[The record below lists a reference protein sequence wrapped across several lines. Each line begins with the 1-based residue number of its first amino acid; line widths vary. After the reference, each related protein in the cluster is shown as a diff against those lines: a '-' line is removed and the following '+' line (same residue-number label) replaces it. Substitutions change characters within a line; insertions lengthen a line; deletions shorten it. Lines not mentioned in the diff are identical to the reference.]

1 LLKTRFSFALAKR
14 PFPLLIALCLA
25 VFAASLYSQIV
36 PEPDLNGVRAGEE
49 FRIGIQ
55 AYNRYAYNE
64 AIRAFESALSYRPS
78 EALILDWLGRAYYK
92 SGLEEIALRQWERA
106 AELYGTGRDEALLA
120 LARIEAVSARRSQ
133 LVSMAETSRFVEG
146 GVFSG
151 AEDGVMRFRQP
162 TAVLPCVDGSAWV
175 SAYTSN
181 EIVRL
186 DPNGVIRERLRG
198 PLGGFDRP
206 YDVVR
211 GLDGRL
217 YVSEFRGGR
226 LSILD
231 EAGRWQAH
239 IGGKGRGPGSLI
251 GPSSL
256 TVDDAGYVYVV
267 EYGNRRISKFSPD
280 GEFIHNFGQK
290 DGIFSGFLSPTGIAY
305 MRGRIYAVDEAKKA
319 IYTFDTDGIYQ
330 GVFLDEGLD
339 APESLRLWD
348 DHTFLLADTRR
359 LLLIDV
365 DSAIIQEAGL
375 AGNRGTRIIDAN
387 FDQNGG
393 ILAANFDT
401 NEVAVM
407 QSIDELASGLFVQID
422 RIVTESFPEVTL
434 DVSVSDRKG
443 RPVVGLSDRNF
454 LLSEGQG
461 ETLAQVA
468 GQTLLGSLDRDP
480 RADIVIVVERSSE
493 TAALREDLAAAVRDI
508 YNAVQGTDITIAGI
522 VSAGENPERERF
534 DPTIPTS
541 LTVAARGPQ
550 ASYSPRWRFDSAIRL
565 AAADLFPLAKKR
577 ALVFVSSGN
586 LGALS
591 FEQYSITETA
601 AYLKNAGIGFYLV
614 VVGQTPVSDDLE
626 YLAKATA
633 GRITRLYAPEGV
645 GGTVKSIAGRSSG
658 SYLLRYH
665 SSLPSD
671 FGRAFLPI
679 EAEVYL
685 LERSGRDRAGYFAP
699 LS

>member
-1 LLKTRFSFALAKR
+1 MRFSLVFMRR
-14 PFPLLIALCLA
+14 PFPVLIALCLA
-25 VFAASLYSQIV
+25 IFAVSLYSQIV

-64 AIRAFESALSYRPS
+64 AIRAFESALAYRPN

-106 AELYGTGRDEALLA
+106 AEMYGNERDEALLA
-120 LARIEAVSARRSQ
+120 RARIEAVAARRSP

-146 GVFSG
+146 GTFPGVQDG
-151 AEDGVMRFRQP
+151 ATVFRQP
-162 TAVLPCVDGSAWV
+162 TAVLPRADGSAWV
-175 SAYTSN
+175 VAYTSN
-181 EIVRL
+181 EVVRV

-206 YDVVR
+206 YDVAH

-231 EAGRWQAH
+231 EAGQWQAH
-239 IGGKGRGPGSLI
+239 VGGKGLTPGSLI

-256 TVDDAGYVYVV
+256 TIDDAGYVYVV

-290 DGIFSGFLSPTGIAY
+290 DGIFPGFLSPTGIAY
-305 MRGRIYAVDEAKKA
+305 LRGRIFAVDGAKKA

-339 APESLRLWD
+339 APESLRVWD

-359 LLLIDV
+359 LLLIDA

-375 AGNRGTRIIDAN
+375 AGNRSTRIVDAN
-387 FDQNGG
+387 FDQNGS
-393 ILAANFDT
+393 ILAANFDA

-422 RIVTESFPEVTL
+422 RIVTENFPEVTL

-443 RPVVGLSDRNF
+443 RPIVGLGDRNF

-480 RADIVIVVERSSE
+480 RTDIVIVVERSGA

-534 DPTIPTS
+534 DGANPST
-541 LTVAARGPQ
+541 LTGAARGAQ
-550 ASYSPRWRFDSAIRL
+550 ANYSPRWRFDSAIRL
-565 AAADLFPLAKKR
+565 AAADLLPLAKKR
-577 ALVFVSSGN
+577 AVVFVTSGS

-601 AYLKNAGIGFYLV
+601 AYLQNANIGFYPVL
-614 VVGQTPVSDDLE
+614 VGQAPPSDDLA
-626 YLAKATA
+626 YLAKTTD
-633 GRITRLYAPEGV
+633 GRITRLYAPEGI
-645 GGTVKSIAGRSSG
+645 GAAVKSITARASG
-658 SYLLRYH
+658 SYLLRYR